1 MSSNTFSIAVR
12 DRTKIR
18 FGFEAKHSARSDNFH
33 STQFKVII
41 IHRWYGDGACIQ
53 CIDLT
58 EKISHD
64 ISIRAVLYFTADEA
78 EKTKAEMEAKIEK
91 LTAEVA
97 KVKKQKRASAKLAAE
112 SMEKANAMMAKLA
125 EEGT

>member
-1 MSSNTFSIAVR
+1 MRAT
-12 DRTKIR
+12 
-18 FGFEAKHSARSDNFH
+18 
-33 STQFKVII
+33 
-41 IHRWYGDGACIQ
+41 
-53 CIDLT
+53 
-58 EKISHD
+58 D

>member
-1 MSSNTFSIAVR
+1 M
-12 DRTKIR
+12 
-18 FGFEAKHSARSDNFH
+18 
-33 STQFKVII
+33 
-41 IHRWYGDGACIQ
+41 
-53 CIDLT
+53 
-58 EKISHD
+58 
-64 ISIRAVLYFTADEA
+64 LYFVADEA
-78 EKTKAEMEAKIEK
+78 EKTKAEMEAKVAK